1 MNDNASH
8 ARRGQRIRNET
19 CRIFRPVHD
28 VDLLATELCHDRTN
42 TRAHRADA
50 RALGIHAF
58 ASSNHGNLGAVTG
71 FAGNGL
77 DPDESLLNFGNLTL
91 EKPLNQ
97 SGVGAREGNTSTAV
111 GTLDGND
118 QCAQAG
124 SVRVVLSGDLL

>member
-1 MNDNASH
+1 M
-8 ARRGQRIRNET
+8 
-19 CRIFRPVHD
+19 
-28 VDLLATELCHDRTN
+28 
-42 TRAHRADA
+42 
-50 RALGIHAF
+50 
-58 ASSNHGNLGAVTG
+58 TG
-71 FAGNGL
+71 LAGNGL